1 MREQIQASMMRET
14 HPGFYDEGINP
25 GLSNEG
31 HTSFESNAQEK
42 KRNTTSSVLKSC
54 IN

>member
-42 KRNTTSSVLKSC
+42 KEIPHRQF
-54 IN
+54 

>member
-1 MREQIQASMMRET
+1 MEASTMREQIQASMMRET

-42 KRNTTSSVLKSC
+42 KEIPHRQF
-54 IN
+54 